1 MWWCLGSEGRR
12 ETQTTAAAAVNIMAA
27 VSLDGPS
34 CPLPQPENRM
44 HDGEQRTAHP
54 VCAVQHSGESA
65 GCCSCLLTATA
76 PGPAPPPDRITVVSP
91 ALTAEGYGKG
101 GGEHHSDAD
110 TEYIAGFATP
120 LPVPV
125 ALAGNSC
132 DELLVNDIDIV
143 DVSSRQTDD
152 RESDGDLKP
161 FLISDT
167 PGGKDVLLCAV
178 PAPSHMV
185 SEKRHDSIVKPE
197 EAGLQS
203 GGEDKGRCQ
212 GDPSS
217 HERSGTPQAAQAH
230 ASSTL
235 HTRPLSLSN
244 GLPFSP
250 SPVATPRDT
259 PHPHNSE
266 ESGQQRADVNVDHM
280 GKVQASDASWVKAS
294 TVEIVL
300 QQAVPA
306 ISQCMLV
313 THYTSSD
320 IACLITLK
328 SAPGTPGLALEDA
341 GLEMAA
347 RSGSEAVTVMS
358 ARSCGMFRRGLAL
371 ALEKCNLK
379 LAGVG
384 VQIRRFQVLREDFS
398 LQNGLLDKSGSLNRP
413 AILARYRH
421 LVDDMFQHEA
431 RYPHKWMS
439 DPSQPNE
446 SMPHHSHIAALDAGV
461 SPVDSAQ
468 VFDSHRGFQ
477 PITEADSTPPA
488 ESGSTPR
495 SATMHFET
503 CNQEL
508 YDAQSGSG
516 HKIQP
521 CLREPTPRMFS
532 RGDASPRAQAAART
546 LMSPRK
552 DHQRLPESIRML
564 SMHAVIAG
572 TEQSTPRQ
580 RGRSCHAIR

>member
-1 MWWCLGSEGRR
+1 
-12 ETQTTAAAAVNIMAA
+12 
-27 VSLDGPS
+27 
-34 CPLPQPENRM
+34 M
-44 HDGEQRTAHP
+44 HDADQRTAPP

-76 PGPAPPPDRITVVSP
+76 PVPTPPPDRITVVSP
-91 ALTAEGYGKG
+91 ALTAEGYGEG
-101 GGEHHSDAD
+101 GGEHHSVGDV
-110 TEYIAGFATP
+110 EYIAGFATP

-132 DELLVNDIDIV
+132 DELIV
-143 DVSSRQTDD
+143 DEIDCLDVATRQTDD
-152 RESDGDLKP
+152 RESDGDLMP
-161 FLISDT
+161 FLISNR
-167 PGGKDVLLCAV
+167 PGGKDVLLCAA
-178 PAPSHMV
+178 PAPSHV
-185 SEKRHDSIVKPE
+185 VAEKQHDRIVKPE
-197 EAGLQS
+197 EAAVQS
-203 GGEDKGRCQ
+203 GGPDKCCCH

-217 HERSGTPQAAQAH
+217 HARSGTPQASQAH
-230 ASSTL
+230 ASSAL
-235 HTRPLSLSN
+235 HALPLSLSN

-259 PHPHNSE
+259 PHPHHSE
-266 ESGQQRADVNVDHM
+266 ESGLQRAGVNVDHM
-280 GKVQASDASWVKAS
+280 GKVQASDGSSVQSS

-371 ALEKCNLK
+371 ALEKCNVK

-398 LQNGLLDKSGSLNRP
+398 LQNGLLDKNGSLNRP

-446 SMPHHSHIAALDAGV
+446 SIPHHSHIAALDAGV

-477 PITEADSTPPA
+477 PITEADSTPLA

-495 SATMHFET
+495 STTMHFET

-508 YDAQSGSG
+508 CDAQSGSG
-516 HKIQP
+516 HKTQP
-521 CLREPTPRMFS
+521 SLREPTPRMFS
-532 RGDASPRAQAAART
+532 RGDASPRAQASART

-552 DHQRLPESIRML
+552 DQQRLPESIRML
-564 SMHAVIAG
+564 GMHAVIAG

-580 RGRSCHAIR
+580 RGRLCHATRW